1 MTILDDRSVQ
11 PMPDRARV
19 IRTWLPRVA
28 IALVFV
34 SVGRSKF
41 RDPMWVRLFGEIGLG
56 QWFRV
61 FTGVMQIAS
70 GVLVLIPRTSLA
82 GMAMAACTMCGASIA
97 WLTVLHAPA
106 NALVP
111 ATILALLLA
120 VSFGEYYRTR

>member
-1 MTILDDRSVQ
+1 
-11 PMPDRARV
+11 
-19 IRTWLPRVA
+19 
-28 IALVFV
+28 
-34 SVGRSKF
+34 
-41 RDPMWVRLFGEIGLG
+41 MWVRLFGEIGLG